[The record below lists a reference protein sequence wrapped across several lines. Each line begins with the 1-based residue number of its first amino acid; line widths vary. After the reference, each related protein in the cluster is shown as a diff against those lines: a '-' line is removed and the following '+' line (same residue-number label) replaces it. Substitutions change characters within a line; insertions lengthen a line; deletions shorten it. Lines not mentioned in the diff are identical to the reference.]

1 MRLADVKLADSRDQH
16 RVETPPRVLM
26 KNRAAADKAA
36 RAAAAAANGEGA
48 GQASNRST
56 RRRNLQRLTT
66 RAPAVYSVDKHTDYA
81 AYMHV
86 QLASGTPIQDK

>member
-1 MRLADVKLADSRDQH
+1 MFVCKVSTAANHAYASARHKPMAVQVRLADVKLADSRDQH

-48 GQASNRST
+48 GQASNR
-56 RRRNLQRLTT
+56 
-66 RAPAVYSVDKHTDYA
+66 
-81 AYMHV
+81 
-86 QLASGTPIQDK
+86 